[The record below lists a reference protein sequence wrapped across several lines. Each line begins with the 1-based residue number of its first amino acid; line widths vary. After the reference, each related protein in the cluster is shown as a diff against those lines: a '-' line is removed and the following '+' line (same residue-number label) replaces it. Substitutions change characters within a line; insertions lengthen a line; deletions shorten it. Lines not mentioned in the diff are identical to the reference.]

1 MALVLSA
8 GLNNISRTFLFHEH
22 KGRLSTLDW
31 ESVASPNGRVQ
42 IFQALAHKSGKKGA
56 GDRQI
61 GWCSI
66 CSAAD
71 VVLICRDEESCRFT
85 GHCKFLLSPT
95 AMSGGL

>member
-56 GDRQI
+56 GDRQM
-61 GWCSI
+61 SRF
-66 CSAAD
+66 SF
-71 VVLICRDEESCRFT
+71 RDTVKSFVIQE
-85 GHCKFLLSPT
+85 LL
-95 AMSGGL
+95 GLEC